1 MKKPRSDS
9 LFAKLDADQR
19 RQVVAWA
26 MEDALSYQEIA
37 RRLKEWGVAASEGA
51 LCNFVQRH
59 SLGWR
64 LDSAN
69 RAAQEL
75 AAEMPA
81 ELSDALKRAALSK
94 VYALTFEEMS
104 AKDAVKI
111 ANLARQNLRDERTLE
126 VLERRL
132 AIAEEQ
138 HAAAMAQIAA
148 AKGAA
153 ADATLTAEERESRIR
168 QIFGLA

>member
-1 MKKPRSDS
+1 MDLKR
-9 LFAKLDADQR
+9 L
-19 RQVVAWA
+19 VVEWA
-26 MEDALSYQEIA
+26 MEDGLPYEEIGI
-37 RRLKEWGVAASEGA
+37 RLKDSYGVETSEGA

-81 ELSDALKRAALSK
+81 ELSDALKKAALSK

-111 ANLARQNLRDERTLE
+111 ANLARQNIRDERTLE
-126 VLERRL
+126 ALERRL

-153 ADATLTAEERESRIR
+153 ADTTLTAEERERRIKE
-168 QIFGLA
+168 IFGAA

>member
-9 LFAKLDADQR
+9 LFAKLDTDQR

-26 MEDALSYQEIA
+26 LEDALSYQEIA

-69 RAAQEL
+69 RAALEL
-75 AAEMPA
+75 AAEMPE
-81 ELSDALKRAALSK
+81 ELSEALKKAALSK
-94 VYALTFEEMS
+94 VYALTFDEMS

-111 ANLARQNLRDERTLE
+111 ANLARQNVRDERTLAAM
-126 VLERRL
+126 ERRL
-132 AIAEEQ
+132 AIAEQ
-138 HAAAMAQIAA
+138 AHAAAMAQIEA

-153 ADATLTAEERESRIR
+153 TDTTLTAEERERRIKE
-168 QIFGLA
+168 IFGAA